1 MIKALNKRVLVRTM
15 MVILISSFIMPCFV
29 GISLADSL
37 DIEKKK
43 QEQLAKIEIE
53 GAKIRVKEAAVEQ
66 KKKEKLAEIELKNK
80 RK

>member
-1 MIKALNKRVLVRTM
+1 MTKALNKIVLARTM
-15 MVILISSFIMPCFV
+15 IVILISSFIMPCFV

-53 GAKIRVKEAAVEQ
+53 EAKIRVKEAAVEQ
-66 KKKEKLAEIELKNK
+66 KKKENISRRRDKSC
-80 RK
+80 